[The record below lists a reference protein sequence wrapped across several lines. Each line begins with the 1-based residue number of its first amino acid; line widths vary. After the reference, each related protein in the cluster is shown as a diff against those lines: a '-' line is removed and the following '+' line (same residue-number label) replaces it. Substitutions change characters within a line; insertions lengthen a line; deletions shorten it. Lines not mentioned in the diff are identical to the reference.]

1 MPDIVI
7 YLTPACPYC
16 TRARQLLDRKG
27 VNYAVIDVSGSN
39 RLWSEMTRL
48 SQRDTV
54 PQIFID
60 DRHIGGY
67 DNMVAL
73 DRDGELDKLLG
84 LD

>member
-1 MPDIVI
+1 MPDVVI

-27 VNYAVIDVSGSN
+27 VNYALIDVSGSS

-54 PQIFID
+54 PQIFVD

-73 DRDGELDKLLG
+73 DMDGELDKLLG

>member
-1 MPDIVI
+1 MPDVVI

-27 VNYAVIDVSGSN
+27 VNYALIDVSGSN
-39 RLWSEMTRL
+39 KLWREMTRL

-73 DRDGELDKLLG
+73 DMDGELDKLLG

>member
-1 MPDIVI
+1 MPDVVI

-27 VNYAVIDVSGSN
+27 VNYALIDVSGSN
-39 RLWSEMTRL
+39 KLWREMTRL

-60 DRHIGGY
+60 DRHVGGY

-73 DRDGELDKLLG
+73 DMDGELDKLLG

>member
-1 MPDIVI
+1 MPDVVI

-27 VNYAVIDVSGSN
+27 VNYALIDVSGSN

-73 DRDGELDKLLG
+73 DMDGELDKLLG